1 MIFSF
6 GKKESCDT
14 CQALREEHKIALGNL
29 KEQFALQIESLRE
42 QLAAERT
49 EKNLLLHTMLEERK
63 PKGIPTPVQPDEPV
77 IIRSKTW
84 DIKRAELEKQSR
96 EEAIRL
102 AQVKRAEE
110 IAKLER
116 ETGIAGNS
124 DDLSVRMTN
133 AVE

>member
-63 PKGIPTPVQPDEPV
+63 PKEIPTPVQPDEPV